1 MIGVP
6 LVAPFLG
13 NPETKGSSR
22 APPCGG
28 FKDDTQRS
36 HSLGLGGWERG
47 VDGGGGGVFG
57 Q

>member
-1 MIGVP
+1 MECV
-6 LVAPFLG
+6 PFLG

-28 FKDDTQRS
+28 FRDYIQRS
-36 HSLGLGGWERG
+36 HSLGLGGWEW
-47 VDGGGGGVFG
+47 GGWMVVVGGVFG